1 MAKKLRNTSQKDLR
15 THHISSWFS
24 DDELAE
30 LNLKRGKLSRGA
42 FVRNASLDKK
52 IASIPPLENLKAWQH
67 LSHTTSNLN
76 QLTKHF
82 NTLNITSP
90 DDIISVDDIIH
101 VKNLINQLKRQ
112 VLEVSK

>member
-1 MAKKLRNTSQKDLR
+1 
-15 THHISSWFS
+15 
-24 DDELAE
+24 
-30 LNLKRGKLSRGA
+30 LKRGKLSRGA
-42 FVRNASLDKK
+42 FVRNASLDRK

-67 LSHTTSNLN
+67 LSNTTSNLN

-82 NTLNITSP
+82 NRLDISP
-90 DDIISVDDIIH
+90 DDIIS